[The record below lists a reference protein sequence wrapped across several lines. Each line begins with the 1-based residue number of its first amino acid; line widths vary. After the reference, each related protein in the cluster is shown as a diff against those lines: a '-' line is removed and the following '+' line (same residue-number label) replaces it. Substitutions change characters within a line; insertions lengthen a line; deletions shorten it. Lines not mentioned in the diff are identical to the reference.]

1 MLFLFISGE
10 YPAFLFEGVQ
20 DTPPEDAKRNIQPY
34 NPHTNDTHSHHHHTT
49 PSTSHHHYPEHRRSL
64 DNSNIRLT
72 SQRSPPQ
79 DRQSL
84 PSQRSPPQEPIS
96 HQWSP
101 PQDVT
106 SRSAPSSQR
115 SPPQDSSSSSRSQKS
130 PSHRSPPQDEVL
142 HYQYRVSMNKETEL
156 PLTSSYSINDFT
168 HSSYKYTPSALPQYK
183 SPLSSGKTNSYG
195 VHHHQHSP
203 HPPQQQSSSG
213 NPPSS
218 KHKLK
223 GQDMYGLHSNKTQT
237 HSSKSQTH
245 PSKSHSHSSSSG
257 LSKLQSMRS
266 YSTKE
271 GAHRGGGGGG
281 EGGGHPLSVSHSSPQ
296 HKTKYS

>member
-1 MLFLFISGE
+1 M
-10 YPAFLFEGVQ
+10 FEGVQ
-20 DTPPEDAKRNIQPY
+20 DSPPEDAKRNIQPY
-34 NPHTNDTHSHHHHTT
+34 NPHTSDSHLHTIPT
-49 PSTSHHHYPEHRRSL
+49 TTSHHHYPEHRRSL

-106 SRSAPSSQR
+106 SRSAPPSQR
-115 SPPQDSSSSSRSQKS
+115 SPPQDSSSSRSQKS

-142 HYQYRVSMNKETEL
+142 HYQYRMSMNKETEL
-156 PLTSSYSINDFT
+156 PLTSSYSVNDFT
-168 HSSYKYTPSALPQYK
+168 HANFKYGTSGLSQYK
-183 SPLSSGKTNSYG
+183 TPLSSGKANNYT
-195 VHHHQHSP
+195 VHHHQHPS
-203 HPPQQQSSSG
+203 HVAQQQSSSG

-223 GQDMYGLHSNKTQT
+223 GQDMYGLHSNKTHTHSSKTQT
-237 HSSKSQTH
+237 HSSKS
-245 PSKSHSHSSSSG
+245 HSHTGSSG

-266 YSTKE
+266 YTTKE
-271 GAHRGGGGGG
+271 AVHRGGGG
-281 EGGGHPLSVSHSSPQ
+281 EGGSHPLSVSHSSPQ
-296 HKTKYS
+296 HKAKYS